1 MDAQSMPDV
10 MKNRCYSSMRSSKI
24 YTWTLNHNLCQD
36 SISYF
41 QCMNVTLLRKLVT
54 HILYYIFRLSG
65 ILQPAVLISLFIPI
79 VNSVTESD
87 WVFYLHTDVIHTRIL
102 LILPARCNHLR
113 MWDIEGSPI
122 RALKRRV
129 NSRWIVHPNLPF
141 YCGFDRGR
149 GFRMF
154 RLVGV

>member
-54 HILYYIFRLSG
+54 NILYYIFRLSG

-87 WVFYLHTDVIHTRIL
+87 KVFYLL
-102 LILPARCNHLR
+102 KNS
-113 MWDIEGSPI
+113 GSHI
-122 RALKRRV
+122 RA
-129 NSRWIVHPNLPF
+129 PPF
-141 YCGFDRGR
+141 YPFTADSIVSVVFGYSGWLACLFSVLS
-149 GFRMF
+149 FR
-154 RLVGV
+154 

>member
-41 QCMNVTLLRKLVT
+41 QCMNVTRLRKLVT

-87 WVFYLHTDVIHTRIL
+87 KVFYL
-102 LILPARCNHLR
+102 PKNS
-113 MWDIEGSPI
+113 GSHI
-122 RALKRRV
+122 RAPP
-129 NSRWIVHPNLPF
+129 ILPF
-141 YCGFDRGR
+141 YCGFDRKR
-149 GFRMF
+149 GFRVF
-154 RLVGV
+154 RLAGVSVFRAFFSMSGFWGT